1 MDWSI
6 IISSLVPYAITAY
19 ADIGDSVRQGLILT
33 IFITTHSGFG
43 MYIYPSLFL
52 ALDRVFI
59 VLFPLKFRKYVGRLR
74 IVKASLFS
82 VKFTIGIVDSVNE
95 VVFGMN
101 SISNQVL
108 KSMSL
113 ILNVFVLLTISALY
127 SIMAVQI
134 VRAGKKMANSKQAG
148 GNGRLVMSY
157 YNLEQVGD
165 V

>member
-1 MDWSI
+1 MVHGKI
-6 IISSLVPYAITAY
+6 
-19 ADIGDSVRQGLILT
+19 
-33 IFITTHSGFG
+33 
-43 MYIYPSLFL
+43 
-52 ALDRVFI
+52 
-59 VLFPLKFRKYVGRLR
+59 RKN
-74 IVKASLFS
+74 FS

-113 ILNVFVLLTISALY
+113 ILNVSVLLTISALY

-157 YNLEQVGD
+157 FNLEQVGG